1 MTTNENMQDMIKDIA
16 FNPCGYTVSDIREK
30 VSGGEVTRT
39 QLQGVFGNDV
49 VEKILDGELVPPL
62 PSGSA
67 NEAAMGKMGDA
78 TQVVF
83 WGMPKSGKTLVIAS
97 LLSLKGMKLQA
108 NGMSDR
114 INRMKGLFANKG
126 LQQVPHDSS
135 CKVDYPVVYRTHLM
149 GKSYPLVITEAT
161 IPENGDVDV
170 DKYVSGDKMLIHV
183 FCIDC
188 RQDIRKQESRLLEL
202 MGKLGGCLNR
212 TDGIY
217 ALVTKTDLMNAPAA
231 YKENAAQTL
240 VTKGMPRLWCSIQN
254 VCFEKQ
260 IFNVLPIP
268 FSTGRFVVRDLAS
281 LDAGDAEALFHDAL
295 LPKCQPRRSMM
306 GKILSMGKWWQ
317 AALCAVFLAC
327 VIIWGGYKAYKVLTA
342 PPTTPMLP
350 YDYRAAF
357 LEEEKDLPWMNF
369 TKASSL
375 YDKKRKDLNVERAL
389 FQASGETVLTAEDLR
404 VCDSALTNDYAKVV
418 SAKCDNLLASSHWS
432 EDEKILQ
439 QLLSRTK
446 ELLAH
451 QDVLIRDDVNDYHTA
466 LDDYFKQV
474 KPLIVKSQ
482 NCKSIK
488 DVDFVES
495 KDGQEWLKYPYDNEI
510 NLKEGLRMATVNAYE
525 NCAKYFQDRI
535 DTIAEKYPKPLWSFA
550 YDDNAN
556 KRIELMTPYEYD
568 VDSLLE
574 RLDGKGDAFDKAR
587 SILRATRKK
596 IESNT
601 NEPWFN

>member
-1 MTTNENMQDMIKDIA
+1 MMTNENMQDMIKNIA
-16 FNPCGYTVSDIREK
+16 FNPCGYTVPDIRGM
-30 VSGGEVTRT
+30 VLRGEVSRT

-49 VEKILDGELVPPL
+49 VGKILDGELVPPL

-67 NEAAMGKMGDA
+67 DEAGMGKMDDA
-78 TQVVF
+78 TQVVV
-83 WGMPKSGKTLVIAS
+83 WGMPQSGKTLVVAS
-97 LLSLKGMKLQA
+97 LLSIDGMELQA
-108 NGMSDR
+108 NGMSER
-114 INRMKGLFANKG
+114 INRMKGLFASKG
-126 LQQVPHDSS
+126 LQQVPHDNSH
-135 CKVDYPVVYRTHLM
+135 KVDYPVVYRTYLM
-149 GKSYPLVITEAT
+149 GKNYPLVITEAT
-161 IPENGDVDV
+161 IPENGDMDV
-170 DKYVSGDKMLIHV
+170 DKYVSKDKMLIHV
-183 FCIDC
+183 LCIDC
-188 RQDIRKQESRLLEL
+188 RQDIWKQENRMLEL
-202 MGKLGGCLNR
+202 MEKLGGCLDR

-217 ALVTKTDLMNAPAA
+217 ALVTKTDLMNAPVA

-240 VTKGMPRLWCSIQN
+240 VTKGMPRLWHSIQN

-268 FSTGRFVVRDLAS
+268 FSAGRFVVSDLAC
-281 LDAGDAEALFHDAL
+281 LDAGDAEALFRDAL
-295 LPKCQPRRSMM
+295 LPKCQPRRSMV

-327 VIIWGGYKAYKVLTA
+327 FLIWGGYKAYKVLTA
-342 PPTTPMLP
+342 PPTAPMLP
-350 YDYRAAF
+350 YDYRADF

-389 FQASGETVLTAEDLR
+389 LQASGETVLAAEDLR

-418 SAKCDNLLASSHWS
+418 AAKCDNLFASSQWS

-446 ELLAH
+446 ELLTH
-451 QDVLIRDDVNDYHTA
+451 QKVLVRDDVNDYHTA

-495 KDGQEWLKYPYDNEI
+495 KDGREWLKYPYDNEI

-525 NCAKYFQDRI
+525 NCAKYFHDRI
-535 DTIAEKYPKPLWSFA
+535 DTIADRYPKPMWSLV
-550 YDDNAN
+550 YDENADI
-556 KRIELMTPYEYD
+556 RIELMSPYKYD

-587 SILRATRKK
+587 SILRETRRK